1 MRLLLLFLNQLLLCL
16 IKSKILFYRLD
27 RLFLL
32 LETGSS
38 PVTRRAAATQLGEVQ
53 RLHPHELHN
62 LLSRLTTHLRSP
74 TWETRI
80 AAGQA
85 VEAILKNV
93 PQWDPAGVPGKL
105 GMNCNHLL
113 LCLINVVHFISN
125 IIDKLPLSYYC

>member
-1 MRLLLLFLNQLLLCL
+1 MCFTINYSIIVYYC
-16 IKSKILFYRLD
+16 RLD
-27 RLFLL
+27 RLFVL

-62 LLSRLTTHLRSP
+62 LLSRLTTYLRSP

-93 PQWDPAGVPGKL
+93 PQWDPPGVPGNDGKIISTD
-105 GMNCNHLL
+105 
-113 LCLINVVHFISN
+113 LI
-125 IIDKLPLSYYC
+125 